1 MKGYIYGTGSEK
13 QVFNIFI
20 PDRHANNI
28 LEITPEDLEKENV
41 KGIITD
47 LDNTLVAWDEPN
59 APEEIIEWFKRMG
72 DAGIEIVITS
82 NNNENRVKLFSE
94 PLDKSFI
101 HSARKPLARAFQKAR
116 KDMGLKKEEIIVV
129 GDQLLTDV
137 LGGNLAGYYTVL
149 VTPIVDSDGFW
160 TKINRRIEKVIM
172 KNLEHKGKI

>member
-1 MKGYIYGTGSEK
+1 MLN
-13 QVFNIFI
+13 VFI
-20 PDRHANNI
+20 PNRHANNI
-28 LEITPEDLEKENV
+28 LEITPADLEERNI

-47 LDNTLVAWDEPN
+47 LDNTLVAWDEPE
-59 APEEIIEWFKRMG
+59 APEQIIEWFRLMG
-72 DAGIEIVITS
+72 EADIEIVITS

-94 PLDKSFI
+94 PLDKSFV

-149 VTPIVDSDGFW
+149 VTPIVETDGFW
-160 TKINRRIEKVIM
+160 TKINRKIEKRIM
-172 KNLEHKGKI
+172 KRLEHKGRI